1 MKLNNG
7 IDMKT
12 VKIGIMPR
20 EDIQKRILDIVAGRY
35 KPKPSEPKIWFSSLK
50 SVSQILSTENMELL
64 KIINKR
70 KPKSFKELA
79 QYTGRHES
87 NLSRTLKKLESSGV
101 IEVDRTKKETRP
113 IAKST
118 QFDIRYGEA

>member
-1 MKLNNG
+1 M
-7 IDMKT
+7 
-12 VKIGIMPR
+12 
-20 EDIQKRILDIVAGRY
+20 
-35 KPKPSEPKIWFSSLK
+35 

-64 KIINKR
+64 QIINKR
-70 KPKSFKELA
+70 KQKSFKELA

-101 IEVDRTKKETRP
+101 IEVDRTKKEARP
-113 IAKST
+113 IAKAT